1 MDSFEL
7 NQKLLTRA
15 QEEYHEFMLDLET
28 LHKGEIIEKASEI
41 TLKQEIVKYVENN
54 AEDIPLKVREYL
66 VENDEYILSSIYDR
80 LKHNIADT
88 EIDSMFKEII
98 GDEFSELI
106 FEVSGQKIE
115 IDKNSNLDDTKEESL
130 PSIND
135 IEYPD
140 NCKECIEY
148 ISENCHLQCTHDDEI
163 GR

>member
-1 MDSFEL
+1 MNSFEL

-88 EIDSMFKEII
+88 EIDGMFEEII

-106 FEVSGQKIE
+106 FEASGQKIE

-140 NCKECIEY
+140 NCEECIEY

-163 GR
+163 AR